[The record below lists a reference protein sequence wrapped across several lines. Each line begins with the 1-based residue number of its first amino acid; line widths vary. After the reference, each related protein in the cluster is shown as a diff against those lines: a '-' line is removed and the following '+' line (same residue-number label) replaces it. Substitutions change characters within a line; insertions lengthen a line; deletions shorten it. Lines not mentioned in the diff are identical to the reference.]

1 MISSFFPGE
10 YSKWFAFFVN
20 IVALAL
26 AQLVLFR
33 MIRRLTKRDDLGLW
47 ATAAYGFSVG
57 FVTTA
62 VFFRMYAWL
71 TLFVLLFAEQHI
83 SALSKVLQRQWK
95 YSTVVENQQLI
106 DSLSEKL
113 NNFDF
118 TRENGLSLLLKGTP
132 FQTEVWENLINIPSG
147 ETRSY
152 QDLADLIPESSARA
166 VGGAVAR
173 NEISVILPCHRVIHN
188 NGDIGH

>member
-1 MISSFFPGE
+1 MKIKQGR
-10 YSKWFAFFVN
+10 
-20 IVALAL
+20 ALVGVTDNKLCAL
-26 AQLVLFR
+26 YL
-33 MIRRLTKRDDLGLW
+33 IEEDP
-47 ATAAYGFSVG
+47 
-57 FVTTA
+57 
-62 VFFRMYAWL
+62 
-71 TLFVLLFAEQHI
+71 I

-188 NGDIGH
+188 NGDIGNYRWGRKCKARIIRLEKGDYNEGFFPEF